1 MMKKAIL
8 FAVVLLV
15 LATANAYAVPVTINV
30 DELYDWGRLY
40 TYASGVYTPAN
51 TDTSIGGSNPA
62 GGYTIA
68 ENTFG
73 VADGAEDSWGIG
85 SIDTIKTLPGN
96 AIVYARGSSELTLM
110 FYGFD
115 DNFISQPIIGTTSI
129 LGSAGGH
136 VSVYLDSTSP
146 DFDGTLGTAGRT
158 GLSSY
163 TGVTD
168 GDSILV
174 LDLAPVVNSN
184 GFTLSSTSDLATGSG
199 SGAMLLSV
207 TGAGLWDEMY
217 NTNTQLYGSDFSFT
231 FTARDNS
238 NPSVGDWI
246 VRGDAGGEGNVV
258 PEPASMI
265 LMGLGLLG
273 AARLRRRKA

>member
-1 MMKKAIL
+1 
-8 FAVVLLV
+8 
-15 LATANAYAVPVTINV
+15 
-30 DELYDWGRLY
+30 
-40 TYASGVYTPAN
+40 
-51 TDTSIGGSNPA
+51 
-62 GGYTIA
+62 
-68 ENTFG
+68 
-73 VADGAEDSWGIG
+73 
-85 SIDTIKTLPGN
+85 
-96 AIVYARGSSELTLM
+96 
-110 FYGFD
+110 
-115 DNFISQPIIGTTSI
+115 
-129 LGSAGGH
+129 
-136 VSVYLDSTSP
+136 
-146 DFDGTLGTAGRT
+146 
-158 GLSSY
+158 LSSY